1 MSSQS
6 VSDFMSRKI
15 REPKNFL
22 KSCSS
27 IVAYPQNDVRKLAK
41 IMNDIKIEYLPV
53 LNSPWNRKIIGFIEF
68 NKIRIFLND

>member
-22 KSCSS
+22 KSYSS

-68 NKIRIFLND
+68 NKIRIFLKD